1 MKQLIRSIL
10 IIAGAA
16 ALSAAR
22 SSAAPDSLTFVI
34 GNGPFAGTY
43 HQDQPLC
50 FQTKQPKMLAATFKN
65 FDAKG
70 PKALAEGGIKLDN
83 PDAPGAK
90 TGDLIAGFGG
100 DGKAAVVEYNV
111 FSVPITI
118 TRSGKG
124 ATLVGEGK
132 SKEGVAVR
140 ISATCSSI
148 EQL

>member
-1 MKQLIRSIL
+1 MKQLIRSTL

-43 HQDQPLC
+43 HEDQPLC
-50 FQTKQPKMLAATFKN
+50 FQTKEPKVLAATFRN
-65 FDAKG
+65 LDAKG

-100 DGKAAVVEYNV
+100 NGKKVDLEYNV
-111 FSVPITI
+111 FNVPIEV
-118 TRSGKG
+118 TRAGRG
-124 ATLVGEGK
+124 ATLVGAGR
-132 SKEGVAVR
+132 SKEGVAIRVT
-140 ISATCSSI
+140 ATCSSI